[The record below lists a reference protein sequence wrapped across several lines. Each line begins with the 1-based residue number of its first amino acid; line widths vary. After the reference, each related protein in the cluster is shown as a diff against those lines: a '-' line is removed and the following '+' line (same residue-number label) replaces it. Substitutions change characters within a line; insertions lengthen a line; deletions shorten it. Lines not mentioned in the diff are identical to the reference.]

1 MTEVS
6 AIAPNKDSSGVESG
20 SVPMH
25 SDPNAVEWALINRK
39 QLQLI
44 IQAYDLL
51 VSCWATGEGG
61 LSPEVTSCADFVG
74 GPLFLFGP
82 FRLLPSQRLL
92 LEGNRRIQIGV
103 RAFDILT
110 ILVERAGELVGKD
123 ELFARVWPNVFVAD
137 SNLKVQVSLLRRA
150 LGEAHAGRPYVVTVP
165 GRGYNFVAPVI
176 GLAETE
182 RGVLQWR
189 RSG

>member
-6 AIAPNKDSSGVESG
+6 AIAPSKDSSGVESG

-25 SDPNAVEWALINRK
+25 SYPNAVEWALINRK

-61 LSPEVTSCADFVG
+61 PSQVTGRADFVG

-92 LEGNRRIQIGV
+92 LAGNRSIQIGV

-182 RGVLQWR
+182 RGASQWR

>member
-6 AIAPNKDSSGVESG
+6 AIAPNKGSSGVESG

-25 SDPNAVEWALINRK
+25 SDPNAVEWSLIDRK

-92 LEGNRRIQIGV
+92 LEGNRSIQIGV

-110 ILVERAGELVGKD
+110 ILVERAGELGGKD
-123 ELFARVWPNVFVAD
+123 ELFARVFLGRSPRRQA
-137 SNLKVQVSLLRRA
+137 LRRYDTGTW
-150 LGEAHAGRPYVVTVP
+150 LQLCRAGDFCGDGPDPRQAWPK
-165 GRGYNFVAPVI
+165 
-176 GLAETE
+176 L
-182 RGVLQWR
+182 RGVHR
-189 RSG
+189 NGDEVDRDFARTSATN